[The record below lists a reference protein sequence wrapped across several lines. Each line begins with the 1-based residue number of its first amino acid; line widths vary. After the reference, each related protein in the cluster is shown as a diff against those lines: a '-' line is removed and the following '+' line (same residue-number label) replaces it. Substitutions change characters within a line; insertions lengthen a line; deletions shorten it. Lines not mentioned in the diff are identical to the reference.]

1 MEMAD
6 AKKVRSMLQILVEG
20 RGHILELSPKFHA
33 ELAGQGIE
41 YDFGRCKWWFRA
53 HNTHSTAGLRAKSA
67 ASFGDVVTLAH
78 TRKFARRARDY
89 ERAYR
94 RGYKGL
100 TVEAAIKLYK
110 CHRSALDTD
119 RAFVA
124 EADTR

>member
-1 MEMAD
+1 MTSAN
-6 AKKVRSMLQILVEG
+6 VRG
-20 RGHILELSPKFHA
+20 G
-33 ELAGQGIE
+33 
-41 YDFGRCKWWFRA
+41 
-53 HNTHSTAGLRAKSA
+53 HNTHLTAGLRAKSA
-67 ASFGDVVTLAH
+67 ASFGADVVILAH

-110 CHRSALDTD
+110 CHRSELDTD

-124 EADTR
+124 VVFAL